1 MMFATEAEFVQ
12 DYIMRTRYNYEGL
25 KKGPYEVT
33 ALINSAV
40 GLLMIPKERCWKAIS
55 DDMIEPEL
63 LEQLKNSVIENTYG
77 SELYLSEIVRHLRNA
92 IAHAHLKFD
101 AEKPPAKREPLDI
114 KFVVFE
120 DKRGNEHIKIKMD
133 VDLLESFFIA
143 FSEAIEKLNT
153 K

>member
-1 MMFATEAEFVQ
+1 
-12 DYIMRTRYNYEGL
+12 
-25 KKGPYEVT
+25 
-33 ALINSAV
+33 
-40 GLLMIPKERCWKAIS
+40 MIPKERCWKAIS

>member
-12 DYIMRTRYNYEGL
+12 DYIRRTRYNYECS
-25 KKGPYEVT
+25 KKGPYEIT

-40 GLLMIPKERCWKAIS
+40 GLLMIPKEKCWKAIS

-63 LEQLKNSVIENTYG
+63 LEQLKSSVIENTYRG
-77 SELYLSEIVRHLRNA
+77 ELNLAEIVRHLRNA
-92 IAHAHLKFD
+92 IAHARLEFV
-101 AEKPPAKREPLDI
+101 AEKPPAKKEPLDI

-120 DKRGNEHIKIKMD
+120 DEKGNARIKIKMD
-133 VDLLESFFIA
+133 ADLLESFFMA